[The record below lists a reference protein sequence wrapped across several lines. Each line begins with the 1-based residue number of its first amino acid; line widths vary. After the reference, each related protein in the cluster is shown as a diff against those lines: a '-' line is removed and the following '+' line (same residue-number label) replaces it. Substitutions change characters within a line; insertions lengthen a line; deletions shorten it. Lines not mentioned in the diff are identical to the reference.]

1 VDGEP
6 WWRRVARQLS
16 ALAGGQLSY
25 DARMGK
31 LRRFMVLALAAC
43 ATYALLLVGLGVALR
58 GCVAERV
65 EQRMAAALDAEVE
78 VGHASLNLLT
88 GSIELGDIRVERQQ
102 GGHVAIQIERI
113 EVDAA
118 PLGWVVFDRVPEH
131 VNVRGARMSVD
142 APGVLSL
149 PEQPERPPLRIGG
162 MYLEDIR
169 LEMKI
174 IDWLPGLG
182 RIEIA
187 IDRGRAGPV
196 VLQGSLDWIFA
207 VRELN
212 ASAELPG
219 PRQVTIDYGEG
230 TLRLGGG
237 PPGSPGFLGARPV
250 SVPFELPAPPPGAQ
264 EAEKL
269 RILADAIIKAVGHEA
284 SRRWLEYKT
293 REKLRELL
301 D

>member
-1 VDGEP
+1 MAAQGSMAVG
-6 WWRRVARQLS
+6 

-31 LRRFMVLALAAC
+31 LRRFMVLALAVWG
-43 ATYALLLVGLGVALR
+43 TYLLLLIGLGVALR
-58 GCVAERV
+58 GRVAERV

-78 VGHASLNLLT
+78 VGRVSLSLLT
-88 GSIELGDIRVERQQ
+88 GSIELGDIRVERRQ

-113 EVDAA
+113 EVDVA
-118 PLGWVVFDRVPEH
+118 PLGWVIFDREPEH
-131 VNVRGARMSVD
+131 VSVRGARMSVD
-142 APGVLSL
+142 APGVLTL

-174 IDWLPGLG
+174 SDWLPGLG
-182 RIEIA
+182 RIEVA

-196 VLQGSLDWIFA
+196 ALQGSLDWVFA

-219 PRQVTIDYGEG
+219 SRQVTIDYGEG

-237 PPGSPGFLGARPV
+237 PLGSLGSLGSLGARPV
-250 SVPFELPAPPPGAQ
+250 SVPFELPAPPPGAP
-264 EAEKL
+264 EAEKI
-269 RILADAIIKAVGHEA
+269 RILGHAIIKAVGYEV
-284 SRRWLEYKT
+284 SRRWLEYRT